1 MDSRVI
7 RFLFGTTLAFAIAM
21 LLLILPMPE
30 SIRAAPEDATF
41 DVNDQTDA
49 VDNNLG
55 DGFCTANTV
64 NGVKCTLRAAIQ
76 EANVQY
82 AGHPGAVYTISLSGA
97 PNEFSPPRVYTLTIA
112 GSGEDSSATGDLDI
126 KANLVLRTTNGQAA
140 LVSASGLT
148 DRVFHII
155 QPPIGGGIN
164 VTFQNIW
171 IAQGVATDGGSDS
184 RIGGAG
190 LLIDSAGSVTLSGG
204 GVLSNVLIVPAS
216 VTGLGG
222 GIFQNTRGGT
232 LTLDNVLVAGN
243 QIWGGDQSV
252 GAGGGVFGFGAL
264 AVSDSTIFTNLVT
277 FNRFLGS
284 STAFSGEG
292 GGIQISCCL
301 GNSSMTMSNTAVL
314 SNAVIVRGPGASAQF
329 GFGGGV
335 YGAAPLTMTNS
346 TVQGNLVLATG
357 NVNNVQGGG
366 VHADGALLMRKSTV
380 TDNRLLT
387 ANDASVI
394 FAGGGVRV
402 TGAGSILTSTITRNT
417 IRIGTAHG
425 GSGGGLSVGSISNNA
440 NVLVDASMV
449 ENNLAA
455 NGGGIETHSSDTG
468 LAVRNSVVDN
478 NTGLTGGGI
487 LNTGILSLTN
497 STIYSNLSWDHGGG
511 LYNSGTANVDSVT
524 FNNNTADIDG
534 NSAGDGGALYVLD
547 GATLFLRDSLLTGDT
562 DDSPSGTHAPECF
575 GDIISQDYN
584 LIAQTPSPTVCN
596 VIGSTGHNLIG
607 IFPNVL
613 DFQLLVHGGA
623 TPTLALPPGSA
634 AINAGDPLGCKDE
647 NGSPLLFDQRGKPR
661 IGACD
666 IGAYE
671 RDAFLFLPL
680 ILK

>member
-1 MDSRVI
+1 MDTRVM

-21 LLLILPMPE
+21 LLLILPIPKP
-30 SIRAAPEDATF
+30 IRAAPADATF
-41 DVNDQTDA
+41 VVNDQTDA

-55 DGFCTANTV
+55 DGVCLAAN
-64 NGVKCTLRAAIQ
+64 GMCTLRAAIQ

-82 AGHPGAVYTISLSGA
+82 AGHPGAVYTISVPGA
-97 PNEFSPPRVYTLTIA
+97 PTEFSSPRVYTLTIA
-112 GSGEDSSATGDLDI
+112 GSGENVAATGDLDI
-126 KANLVLRTTNGQAA
+126 KSNLLIQGTGAGA
-140 LVSASGLT
+140 LVSASGLS

-155 QPPIGGGIN
+155 QPPSGPIN
-164 VTFQNIW
+164 VTFQNIF
-171 IAQGVATDGGSDS
+171 IAQGLTSDAGSDG

-190 LLIDSAGSVTLSGG
+190 LLIDSDGSVTLNGG
-204 GVLSNVLIVPAS
+204 GVLTNVLLVPAS
-216 VTGLGG
+216 GTGLGG
-222 GIFQNTRGGT
+222 GIFQNTRCGT
-232 LTLDNVLVAGN
+232 LTLQNVLVAGN
-243 QIWGGDQSV
+243 QIWGADQSV

-264 AVSDSTIFTNLVT
+264 AVSDSTIFTNVVT

-284 STAFSGEG
+284 STEFSGEG

-301 GNSSMTMSNTAVL
+301 GNSSMIMSNTAVL
-314 SNAVIVRGPGASAQF
+314 SNAVIIRGPGSSSQF

-366 VHADGALLMRKSTV
+366 VHADGALLMLRSTV
-380 TDNRLLT
+380 TENRLLT
-387 ANDASVI
+387 ANNASVI

-402 TGAGSILTSTITRNT
+402 SSAGRILTSTITRNT
-417 IRIGTAHG
+417 IRIGSAHG
-425 GSGGGLSVGSISNNA
+425 GSGGGLSAGLTGNHA
-440 NVLVDASMV
+440 NVLVSASSA

-455 NGGGIETHSSDTG
+455 NGGGIEAHSSDTG

-478 NTGLTGGGI
+478 NAALTGGGI
-487 LNTGILSLTN
+487 LNSGILSLTN
-497 STIYSNLSWDHGGG
+497 STIYSNLSLDHGGG
-511 LYNSGTANVDSVT
+511 LYNNGTASVDSVT
-524 FNNNTADIDG
+524 FNNNTADIDAD
-534 NSAGDGGALYVLD
+534 NAGDGGAIYVLN
-547 GATLFLRDSLLTGDT
+547 GATLFLRNSLLTGDT
-562 DDSPSGTHAPECF
+562 DDSPSGTQAEECF

-613 DFQLLVHGGA
+613 DFQLLDHGGA
-623 TPTLALPPGSA
+623 TPTLALLPGSA
-634 AINAGDPLGCKDE
+634 AINGGDPTGCKDE
-647 NGSPLLFDQRGKPR
+647 NGSPLLLDQRGKPR

-671 RDAFLFLPL
+671 LGAFLFVPL
-680 ILK
+680 IIR